1 MTEVD
6 AKRVSGVSRH
16 GILPMALC
24 SVLLGLLASLTTAI
38 FGSSPALIATS
49 YVFVGSSAFA
59 LLCGLVWLRPVAQ
72 TRLAVGAGRQLAREH
87 TVAPAAHW
95 EQIHDGSSASTHQ
108 RPRAMMAGQKSYFE
122 KLGVCKD
129 IITHGYNADICGS
142 LDAALLSIE
151 EHSTRWSLLVI
162 AIDCVSV
169 ERSREANLGDVA
181 VFRQICPDIPIIL
194 LSAESISEDAP
205 EVQMESFCDLSV
217 ALPLRAQSFK
227 GYIDVARQNNLV
239 RRAVAS

>member
-1 MTEVD
+1 MTEVY

-59 LLCGLVWLRPVAQ
+59 LLCSLVWLRPVAQ

-108 RPRAMMAGQKSYFE
+108 RPRAMMVGEKSYFE

-181 VFRQICPDIPIIL
+181 VFRQICPNVPTIL
-194 LSAESISEDAP
+194 LSAEIDEGAR